1 MKPASA
7 KAKGRRAENLFVDYL
22 RRHGVPHA
30 ERRARTG
37 AKDQGDI
44 TGWPGVC
51 VEIKATQKIT
61 IPQWLRELDAEMVHA
76 HAATGFVAYKPT
88 GVVDPDG
95 WYCILRPAVLLE
107 LMAAAGLIDR
117 EHQP

>member
-7 KAKGRRAENLFVDYL
+7 KAKGRNAEHRVVEYL
-22 RRHGVPHA
+22 RANGVPHA

-51 VEIKATQKIT
+51 VEVKATQKIA
-61 IPQWLRELDAEMVHA
+61 IPQWLRELDAEMANA
-76 HAATGFVAYKPT
+76 HADTGFVIAKPAGKT
-88 GVVDPDG
+88 DPAD
-95 WYCILRPAVLLE
+95 WYCILRPAVLLD
-107 LMAAAGLIDR
+107 LMRAAGWIA
-117 EHQP
+117 EEAA